1 MSVNVP
7 GFKSSAVFEQIE
19 KALQSETVK
28 KDTINKTKG
37 VFELNI
43 KNAEGKE
50 QIWALDLKKEGTI
63 KTGKAAKADC
73 TIRMDD
79 AVFIE
84 IASGKLNAQ
93 KAFMT
98 GKMKITG
105 NIMLSTKLNN
115 VLVLAQ
121 PSKAKL

>member
-7 GFKSSAVFEQIE
+7 GFKSSVVFDQIE

-28 KDTINKTKG
+28 KETINKTKG
-37 VFELNI
+37 VFELGI

-50 QIWALDLKKEGTI
+50 QIWTLDLKKEGTV
-63 KTGKAAKADC
+63 KTGKAGKADC
-73 TIRMDD
+73 TIKMDD

-84 IASGKLNAQ
+84 IASGKLNSQ

-115 VLVLAQ
+115 VLELA
-121 PSKAKL
+121 PRSKL